1 MSDIKRSGKGYRFD
15 INGWNYVHIEG
26 KPYERG
32 KSYGQLCTDL
42 IEKEVSNMKHNCFED
57 TGRKW
62 DFFLAASNRYFLP
75 PTKKNYPEQLQEMK
89 GIADG
94 CTAAGFKIT
103 TEEVVLWNN
112 IMGVVEYWYPNI
124 YLTDPSKEPVSMAMP
139 RRSFRR
145 MGGGALGRCSAFVAV
160 GEGVTKDG
168 KIVMA
173 HNTFDNFTSG
183 QGCHMI
189 LSVKPTKGYN
199 ILMQTTP
206 GWVWSGADFFVTSAG
221 IMGTET
227 TIGGFLPFKNGNPC
241 AARIR
246 KAMQYGKDFAFYE
259 KCLLD
264 GNTGG
269 YANSWLFG
277 DINKNTIHRIELG
290 LQYHLSE
297 SKSSGYF
304 IGFNGTYDPRIR
316 NLECKN
322 QGFFDIRRHEGARHV
337 RLTQLM
343 EFHKGKLDVGAG
355 KKILADHYDVYEGRV
370 NPCSRTVDSHYELD
384 NRAYMSQADRPKPF
398 QPRGALDG
406 KVVDTAMTKAMSFWG
421 IWGNSSG
428 MPFDPVKFC
437 NANIQWMSKLPYLA
451 ARPSQPWTS
460 FSLDQGTAGKSKTT
474 PNAYQSWQRDGT
486 RSLGRSTIH
495 GTRKAKTSAARS
507 QSGGKRTRRRK
518 RRRSGC

>member
-1 MSDIKRSGKGYRFD
+1 MSDIKKAGKGYRFD

-26 KPYERG
+26 GPLERG
-32 KSYGQLCTDL
+32 KSYGQLCAKL
-42 IEKEVSNMKHNCFED
+42 IEKEISNARHNCYED
-57 TGRKW
+57 TGMRW
-62 DFFLAASNRYFLP
+62 DFFLAASNKYFLP
-75 PTKKNYPEQLQEMK
+75 PTKKNYPEQYKEME
-89 GIADG
+89 GIAAG
-94 CTAAGFKIT
+94 CVAAGFKT
-103 TEEVVLWNN
+103 TVQEILLWNN
-112 IMGVVEYWYPNI
+112 VMGVVEYWYPNI
-124 YLTDPSKEPVSMAMP
+124 YLSDPSKEPVSMAMP
-139 RRSFRR
+139 RRSFRK
-145 MGGGALGRCSAFVAV
+145 MGGGSLGKCSAFIAV
-160 GEGVTKDG
+160 GEGVTADG
-168 KIVMA
+168 KIVLA

-189 LSVKPTKGYN
+189 LSVKPDKGFN

-221 IMGTET
+221 IMGSET

-241 AARIR
+241 SARIR
-246 KAMQYGKDFAFYE
+246 KAMQYGKDFQFYE

-269 YANSWLFG
+269 YANSWVFG
-277 DINKNTIHRIELG
+277 DISKNTIHRIELG
-290 LQYHLSE
+290 LKYHNSE
-297 SKSSGYF
+297 TKSSGYF
-304 IGFNGTYDPRIR
+304 IGFNGTYDPKIR
-316 NLECKN
+316 NLECNN

-343 EFHKGKLDVGAG
+343 EYYKGKLDVATG
-355 KKILADHYDVYEGRV
+355 KKILADHYDIYEGRI

-406 KVVDTAMTKAMSFWG
+406 KVVDSAMTAAMSFWG

-437 NANIQWMSKLPYLA
+437 NANIQWMSKLPYLD

-460 FSLDQGTAGKSKTT
+460 FALDQGTAAKSKTT
-474 PNAYQSWQRDGT
+474 PNAYGGWQRADVQGLRT
-486 RSLGRSTIH
+486 ASVTSQ
-495 GTRKAKTSAARS
+495 TRKKTRK
-507 QSGGKRTRRRK
+507 GGGRRTRRRSA
-518 RRRSGC
+518 R

>member
-112 IMGVVEYWYPNI
+112 VMGVIEYWYPNI

-241 AARIR
+241 SARIR

>member
-112 IMGVVEYWYPNI
+112 IMGVIEYWYPNI

-241 AARIR
+241 SARIR